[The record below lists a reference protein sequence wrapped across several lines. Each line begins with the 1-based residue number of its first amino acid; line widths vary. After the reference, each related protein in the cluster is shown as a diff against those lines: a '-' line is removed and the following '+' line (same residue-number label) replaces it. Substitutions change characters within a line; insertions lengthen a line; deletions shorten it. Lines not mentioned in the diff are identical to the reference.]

1 MTTLVLV
8 WLAFAACALLIGA
21 AGPELSRSGDIIA
34 DKTGIS
40 GNWIGLILLGTVT
53 SLPELVTGVSSVTV
67 AQVPDIAVGNV
78 FGACVFNL
86 LILVVLDFLHRD
98 MPVYRRAH
106 QGHIL
111 SAGFGVV
118 MIGFAGLNL
127 TLAEQ
132 GLGYAIGHVGLY
144 TPIIVGLYLLA
155 VRTVFSYERQQREA
169 FVEQAD
175 ERYPEITLHRAV
187 RRFAVAAVVIVAA
200 GIALP
205 FVGENLAE
213 VMGWRQSF
221 VGSVLVAVA
230 TTLPELI
237 VSISALRIGALN
249 MAIAN
254 LLGSNLFN
262 VLILAADD
270 VFYAEG
276 PLFSDVSASHAFSA
290 ASAVTMT
297 GLVIVSLLYRPVRR
311 LFRTVGWTSLALFV
325 IYLLNSYVV
334 FLHGG

>member
-1 MTTLVLV
+1 MTLIWV
-8 WLAFAACALLIGA
+8 WAAFGACALLIA
-21 AGPELSRSGDIIA
+21 LAGPELSRSGDIIA

-40 GNWIGLILLGTVT
+40 GNWIGLVLLGTVT
-53 SLPELVTGVSSVTV
+53 SLPELVTGISSVTV
-67 AQVPDIAVGNV
+67 AEVPDIAVGNV

-127 TLAEQ
+127 MLAEQ
-132 GLGYAIGHVGLY
+132 GMGYAIGHVGLY
-144 TPIIVGLYLLA
+144 SPIIIGLYMLA

-175 ERYPEITLHRAV
+175 ERYPEITLDRAV
-187 RRFAVAAVVIVAA
+187 RRFAVAAVVVVAA

-270 VFYAEG
+270 VFYRPG
-276 PLFSDVSASHAFSA
+276 PLLSHVSPALALSA
-290 ASAVTMT
+290 ASAVIMT
-297 GLVIVSLLYRPVRR
+297 GLVIVSLLYRPTRR
-311 LFRTVGWTSLALFV
+311 LFRTVGWTSLGLFV
-325 IYLLNSYVV
+325 IYLVNTYVV